1 MSRLLPLPDRSTI
14 AESEVGQYD
23 AIVQR
28 QKVLWSGLGM
38 DSNAYFGAL
47 LNSPP
52 LAAALGDLGKVVR
65 QSQLRGSFSDAE
77 RELVDMV
84 LTVDFDYWT
93 IGLLHLP
100 DAIAVGVRFE
110 AIDALM
116 SGREMQLNSEESQ
129 QVEFVRMVVNGQVT
143 DDAYFALQERMGV
156 RGALEYTGFVGFLTC
171 TFRLWQALGVEDVGG
186 DAFSVLLDSI
196 RGGKIDLP
204 DPSARQG

>member
-1 MSRLLPLPDRSTI
+1 MSRLLPLPERSSV
-14 AESEVGQYD
+14 AEAEIEQYD

-77 RELVDMV
+77 REFVDMV
-84 LTVDFDYWT
+84 LTVDFGYWT

-100 DAIAVGVRFE
+100 DAIAVGVRIG
-110 AIDALM
+110 AVDALL
-116 SGREMQLNSEESQ
+116 SGNEADLNAEEIQLTD
-129 QVEFVRMVVNGQVT
+129 FVRNVVNGGVT
-143 DDAYFALQERMGV
+143 DDAYFALQARLGA
-156 RGALEYTGFVGFLTC
+156 RGALEFTGFVGFLIC
-171 TFRLWQALGVEDVGG
+171 TFRLWQALGVADVGR
-186 DAFSVLLDSI
+186 DEFAALLDSI
-196 RGGKIDLP
+196 RDGTVELP